1 MRERF
6 PVRSLTAYDALQPV
20 TCRKGMAC
28 TSIAWCDT
36 AQFEPGGVVREMVTV
51 SRPLLR
57 RAYSVPERI
66 TLFSAGAAAIGRV
79 YPTLM
84 VYTHGHGI
92 PCPLRTLTGVPCPFC
107 GLTTAT
113 VDMAHG
119 QWAQAAGT
127 SPLALLVAMLAVGTA
142 PLIVARAVGLAA
154 PPCPASERARR
165 QITIGAAVVVAL
177 SWLFQLH
184 RYGFL

>member
-1 MRERF
+1 M
-6 PVRSLTAYDALQPV
+6 
-20 TCRKGMAC
+20 G
-28 TSIAWCDT
+28 
-36 AQFEPGGVVREMVTV
+36 EMVTV

-66 TLFSAGAAAIGRV
+66 TLFSMGAAAIGRV

-84 VYTHGHGI
+84 GYTHGYGI

-119 QWAQAAGT
+119 QWAEAART
-127 SPLALLVAMLAVGTA
+127 SPLALLVALLAVGTA
-142 PLIVARAVGLAA
+142 PLLVARAAGLAA
-154 PPCPASERARR
+154 PPQPASERARR
-165 QITIGAAVVVAL
+165 RVTGGAAVVVAL

-184 RYGFL
+184 RFGFI

>member
-1 MRERF
+1 MYADRMVCYGF
-6 PVRSLTAYDALQPV
+6 Q
-20 TCRKGMAC
+20 
-28 TSIAWCDT
+28 
-36 AQFEPGGVVREMVTV
+36 GGRMVTV

-84 VYTHGHGI
+84 VYTHDHSI

-119 QWAQAAGT
+119 QWAQAARA
-127 SPLALLVAMLAVGTA
+127 SPLALLVALLVVGTA
-142 PLIVARAVGLAA
+142 PVILARVAGLAA
-154 PPCPASERARR
+154 PPRPASDAARR
-165 QITIGAAVVVAL
+165 RIARGAVVVVVL

-184 RYGFL
+184 RYGFI